1 MWFIV
6 CDDASFSLD
15 HSEHLINAAWLVYC
29 SCICVW
35 SRIKQQKIQI
45 WQLFVSLFNLWALQM
60 LSTDF
65 KKRPMLRNRLQQ
77 QNHIVEACW
86 PDATLTSC
94 NKLCEQCNPAPTIK
108 QAWSL
113 FRPSHTPSIST
124 CLLGY
129 TRTFLNRSAQ
139 QESAAW
145 SVRMQLF
152 HRAVFFI
159 IIARETAWVLLRAKK
174 KRNRME
180 HEFEE
185 FGDFLRTPLNHHH
198 MWPWG
203 EKREGGG
210 GGGDKV
216 KYEIMWTVVE
226 INCVHLQKPREAG
239 GRRKCLFKM
248 KQKHERS
255 IGRWGV
261 KEKSQK
267 RKS

>member
-1 MWFIV
+1 
-6 CDDASFSLD
+6 
-15 HSEHLINAAWLVYC
+15 
-29 SCICVW
+29 
-35 SRIKQQKIQI
+35 
-45 WQLFVSLFNLWALQM
+45 M

-159 IIARETAWVLLRAKK
+159 IIARETAWVLLRAQK

-185 FGDFLRTPLNHHH
+185 FGDFLQTSWITTTCDHEGRS
-198 MWPWG
+198 
-203 EKREGGG
+203 EKEEEE
-210 GGGDKV
+210 K
-216 KYEIMWTVVE
+216 EI
-226 INCVHLQKPREAG
+226 K
-239 GRRKCLFKM
+239 
-248 KQKHERS
+248 
-255 IGRWGV
+255 
-261 KEKSQK
+261 
-267 RKS
+267 

>member
-1 MWFIV
+1 
-6 CDDASFSLD
+6 
-15 HSEHLINAAWLVYC
+15 
-29 SCICVW
+29 
-35 SRIKQQKIQI
+35 
-45 WQLFVSLFNLWALQM
+45 M

-65 KKRPMLRNRLQQ
+65 KKRPALRNRLQQ
-77 QNHIVEACW
+77 QNHIVQACW

-159 IIARETAWVLLRAKK
+159 IIARETAWVLLRAQK
-174 KRNRME
+174 KRKRME

-203 EKREGGG
+203 EKRG

-239 GRRKCLFKM
+239 GKENAYSKWNKNMSDRSDAEEWKRNHKS
-248 KQKHERS
+248 ER
-255 IGRWGV
+255 V
-261 KEKSQK
+261 KL
-267 RKS
+267 

>member
-1 MWFIV
+1 MIYCLWWCFLL
-6 CDDASFSLD
+6 SGSLRTSD
-15 HSEHLINAAWLVYC
+15 KC
-29 SCICVW
+29 SVACLLFLFLYLRVSSC
-35 SRIKQQKIQI
+35 IKQQKIQI

-65 KKRPMLRNRLQQ
+65 KKRPALRNRLQQ
-77 QNHIVEACW
+77 QNHIVQACW

-159 IIARETAWVLLRAKK
+159 IIARETAWVLLRAQK
-174 KRNRME
+174 KRKRME

-185 FGDFLRTPLNHHH
+185 FGDFLQTSWITTTCDH
-198 MWPWG
+198 
-203 EKREGGG
+203 EGRSEEEE
-210 GGGDKV
+210 
-216 KYEIMWTVVE
+216 EI
-226 INCVHLQKPREAG
+226 K
-239 GRRKCLFKM
+239 
-248 KQKHERS
+248 
-255 IGRWGV
+255 
-261 KEKSQK
+261 
-267 RKS
+267 